1 MNRNQKEQV
10 VENLRSQFDKSQ
22 FVAFVDYRG
31 ITVDEVDKVR
41 RTCEAKELTYLVAK
55 NTLIRKAVEG
65 TEKSALIEAE
75 FLKGMTGVFFS
86 GEDGVGAAK
95 VLRELANEHKKSE
108 HFTVKGGFFDGELL
122 DGKGADQVADFMGRD
137 ELLSLM
143 LRTIQEGPRQV
154 MGVVQAPARD
164 LLFLLRNYENKLSED
179 GA

>member
-1 MNRNQKEQV
+1 MNRSQKEQV

-31 ITVDEVDKVR
+31 ITVDKVDKVR
-41 RTCEAKELTYLVAK
+41 RTCEAKELKYLVAK

-65 TEKSALIEAE
+65 TEKSLLMEAE

-86 GEDGVGAAK
+86 GEDGVAAAK
-95 VLRELANEHKKSE
+95 VLRELVKEHKKSE
-108 HFTVKGGFFDGELL
+108 DFILKGGFFDGDLL
-122 DGKGADQVADFMGRD
+122 DAKGADQVADYMGRD
-137 ELLSLM
+137 DLLSML

-154 MGVVQAPARD
+154 LGVVEAPARD